1 MKKPLA
7 YCGTELITGKR
18 RFIRQAPSVDVIRP
32 FRVSSM
38 AVVLNKLECLYLT
51 SVKVRAYPSVT
62 PNSQPLTGLP
72 TNIRLVQKRDKHT
85 SLLYQ

>member
-7 YCGTELITGKR
+7 YCGTELITAKR
-18 RFIRQAPSVDVIRP
+18 SFKIQAPSVDVIRP
-32 FRVSSM
+32 FRVLSM

-62 PNSQPLTGLP
+62 PNSKSLKGLLT
-72 TNIRLVQKRDKHT
+72 IVRLV
-85 SLLYQ
+85 